1 MGGIRC
7 RGEVENSVW
16 FSFLKAENS
25 AISGKFTHNL
35 DLQIFCPFI
44 PLGVPFLLKGHGAGV
59 RQKPYKIAML
69 QNSL

>member
-7 RGEVENSVW
+7 RGEVENGLW

-35 DLQIFCPFI
+35 DLQNLLPFHPI
-44 PLGVPFLLKGHGAGV
+44 RSAF
-59 RQKPYKIAML
+59 
-69 QNSL
+69 SF